1 MAGQF
6 QGKVAIVTGG
16 SSGIG
21 QAAAIAFAREGAR
34 VVLSADRDVKGGE
47 ATVKTIKKAGGEAS
61 FVRADVASSADVAAL
76 VARTVELYG
85 RLDYA
90 FNNAGISGSWASVVD
105 CSEADWDRTI
115 AVNLKGVWL
124 CMKYEIPVMLKN
136 GGAIVN
142 TASVAGVKALPN
154 NADYV
159 ASKHGVV
166 GLTKSA
172 ALAYAKA
179 GIRVNVVCPGPTDTP
194 LTRRTLLAPGSPG
207 AAENIERTLP
217 FGRMG
222 TSEEVAAA
230 AIWLCS
236 DAASYIT
243 GLVVTVDGGLSVQ

>member
-34 VVLSADRDVKGGE
+34 VVISADRDVAGGE

-61 FVRADVASSADVAAL
+61 FVKADVASSADVAAL
-76 VARTVELYG
+76 VEKTVGLYG

-90 FNNAGISGSWASVVD
+90 FNNAGIGGSWENVVD
-105 CSEADWDRTI
+105 CPEDVWDRTI

-124 CMKYEIPVMLKN
+124 CMKYEIPVMKK

-142 TASVAGVKALPN
+142 AASVAGVKALPN

-172 ALAYAKA
+172 ALAYVKA

-207 AAENIERTLP
+207 ADADVAKTLP

-236 DAASYIT
+236 DAAAYIT
-243 GLVVTVDGGLSVQ
+243 GLVVTVDGGLSVM